1 MSMIIK
7 SPKIIIAYIHD
18 IFAVFFAWFMAYIL
32 RFNLN
37 IPDFY
42 LSQVWQVLPYIII
55 PQSIFFMYVGL
66 YKGLWRFASLPD
78 LKRIIIASLFAFLL
92 ILAISF
98 FINIPRSIILLFPI
112 LLVFSLGINRFLYR
126 FYREGIF
133 FRNKKGKPILIIGA
147 GPAGKAFS
155 KELLLNKKFNII
167 GFLDN
172 DISLHDRYI
181 NDIKILGGIN
191 LLKEYVD
198 RFLIKEIILTVP
210 LSSRDDRKDALL
222 HASNLNLKVLITPS
236 VDELVSGK
244 LTISRLRSIDVIDI
258 LGREIIN
265 LSKSKIKQDI
275 DNRTILLTGAGG
287 SIGSELCRQIIQFK
301 PKTIVCLDIS
311 EFALYKLEESL
322 SKNKNNKTN
331 FIFLLGDIKNSNL
344 INRILKK
351 YKPSFVYHTAAY
363 KHVPI
368 LENDNISEVFSNN
381 ALGTYLIASAC
392 KKNNVDKF
400 ILVSTDKA
408 VNPTNIMGATKRLA
422 EMICEGLQEKKGTNF
437 VIVRFGNVLDSSGSV
452 IPKFRDQITEGGPI
466 TVTHPDITRFFMS
479 IPEAAQLVIQSSIM
493 GEGGEIF
500 VLDMGD
506 PVRIIDLAK
515 SMIKLSGLTEED
527 IKIKFVGLRPGEKL
541 YEEILVEGENILPTR
556 HKKIFIAKT
565 KTVSI
570 GWVSSLIS
578 WIHKIPSKKEDT
590 IKRELK
596 KWVAEYKK
604 Q

>member
-1 MSMIIK
+1 MIIK

-18 IFAVFFAWFMAYIL
+18 IFAVFFAWVMAYVF
-32 RFNLN
+32 RFNLD

-55 PQSIFFMYVGL
+55 SQSIFFIYVGL
-66 YKGLWRFASLPD
+66 YRGLWRFASLPD
-78 LKRIIIASLFAFLL
+78 LKRIVIASFFAFLL
-92 ILAISF
+92 ILAISC

-112 LLVFSLGINRFLYR
+112 LLVFSLGTNRFIYR
-126 FYREGIF
+126 FYREGNF
-133 FRNKKGKPILIIGA
+133 FKSKQGKPILIIGA
-147 GPAGKAFS
+147 GPAGKAVS
-155 KELLLNKKFNII
+155 KELLLNRKFNII
-167 GFLDN
+167 GFLEN
-172 DISLHDRYI
+172 DISLHGRYI

-198 RFLIKEIILTVP
+198 RFLIKEIILTLP
-210 LSSRDDRKDALL
+210 LSSRDARKNLL
-222 HASNLNLKVLITPS
+222 LQASNLNLKVITPS

-244 LTISRLRSIDVIDI
+244 LTISRLRSVDVEDI
-258 LGREIIN
+258 LGRELIN
-265 LSKSKIKQDI
+265 LSESKIKQDI
-275 DNRTILLTGAGG
+275 NNGTILITGAGG
-287 SIGSELCRQIIQFK
+287 SIGSELCRQILQFK

-311 EFALYKLEESL
+311 EFALYKLEESF
-322 SKNKNNKTN
+322 NKNNNKIN

-351 YKPSFVYHTAAY
+351 YKPSIVYHTAAY

-368 LENDNISEVFSNN
+368 LENENISEVFSNN
-381 ALGTYLIASAC
+381 ALGTYLIATAC

-408 VNPTNIMGATKRLA
+408 VNPTNVMGATKRLA
-422 EMICEGLQEKKGTNF
+422 EMICEGLQEPTGTNF

-452 IPKFRDQITEGGPI
+452 IPKFRDQIAEGGPI
-466 TVTHPDITRFFMS
+466 TVTHPDITRFFMA

-493 GEGGEIF
+493 GEGGEVF

-506 PVRIIDLAK
+506 PVRIIDIAT
-515 SMIKLSGLTEED
+515 SMIKLSGLTEDD
-527 IKIKFVGLRPGEKL
+527 IEIKFVGLRPGEKL

-565 KTVSI
+565 KKVSLR
-570 GWVSSLIS
+570 WVSSLLS
-578 WIHKIPSKKEDT
+578 WIDKIPSKKEET
-590 IKRELK
+590 IKIELK